1 MKLTR
6 HTRQVDKNNK
16 DDLDEMFK
24 GAESEK
30 FEIGFSNISFEV
42 WLLAHFEKIAE
53 KFENKVINRSTKK
66 QPRSAVFYS
75 LFSTINQ
82 FRQKR
87 ECRKKHSLF
96 VNEL

>member
-1 MKLTR
+1 
-6 HTRQVDKNNK
+6 
-16 DDLDEMFK
+16 MFK

-66 QPRSAVFYS
+66 QPRSAVFYFIVLDYKS
-75 LFSTINQ
+75 IPTKKRVPKKALS
-82 FRQKR
+82 FR
-87 ECRKKHSLF
+87 
-96 VNEL
+96 